1 MSKLK
6 VKDLP
11 VVLLNTLSVFG
22 ATMAGV
28 VPSSGP
34 SRHRDAWVDMRRSRL
49 REKALRIAASR
60 LPGYVLVKYKTGTSI
75 SLLTPE
81 GYVDF
86 YFEHWSERSEPP
98 DDAD

>member
-34 SRHRDAWVDMRRSRL
+34 IPHSEPGVDTRRSRL
-49 REKALRIAASR
+49 MKDVLQAARTCPISPPGSHQIYNAL
-60 LPGYVLVKYKTGTSI
+60 YN
-75 SLLTPE
+75 
-81 GYVDF
+81 
-86 YFEHWSERSEPP
+86 
-98 DDAD
+98 